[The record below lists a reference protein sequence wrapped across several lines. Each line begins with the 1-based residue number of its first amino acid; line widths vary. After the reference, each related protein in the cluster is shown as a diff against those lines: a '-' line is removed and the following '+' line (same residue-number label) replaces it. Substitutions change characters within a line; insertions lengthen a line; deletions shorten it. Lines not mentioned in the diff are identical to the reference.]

1 MLALNNIEVVYDGVI
16 LVLRG
21 VSLNAAEGKITA
33 LLGANGAGKT
43 TTLKAISGLLHT
55 ERGEVTKGS
64 VELDGQRLDRLLP
77 FDVVK
82 HGVVQ
87 VFEGRRVFE
96 NLTVDEN
103 LIAGAH
109 SRGNYAEVRASIE
122 QVYDS
127 FPALKERRHQAAGYL
142 SGGEQQML
150 VIGRALMSN
159 PKVILLDEPSLGL
172 APMVIEEIFGVILR
186 LKEEQRLTVLLV
198 EQNAALALDIADHGY
213 VMENGRI
220 VLEGPAD
227 RPAAE
232 LGHQGILSRAQRS
245 RHPQILPRH
254 QALPPAQA
262 LAVVAL
268 LIDGSEWGCPA
279 SPLVRGRLD
288 SVRPRGAD
296 GGAGCARCDPSR
308 HRRA

>member
-21 VSLNAAEGKITA
+21 VSLHAEEGHITT

-64 VELDGQRLDRLLP
+64 VELDGSRLDRLLP

-82 HGVVQ
+82 RGVVQ

-109 SRGNYAEVRASIE
+109 SRRNSADVKAGIERVYA
-122 QVYDS
+122 S
-127 FPALKERRHQAAGYL
+127 FPVLKERRHQSAGYL

-150 VIGRALMSN
+150 VIGRSLMSR

-172 APMVIEEIFGVILR
+172 APMLVEEIFTIV
-186 LKEEQRLTVLLV
+186 QRLNRQEQVTVLLV
-198 EQNAALALDIADHGY
+198 EQNAALALAIAEHGY

-220 VLEGPAD
+220 VLEGAAASLRENAD
-227 RPAAE
+227 IKE
-232 LGHQGILSRAQRS
+232 FYLGLTEVGAKKSYRDVKHYKRRKRWLS
-245 RHPQILPRH
+245 
-254 QALPPAQA
+254 
-262 LAVVAL
+262 
-268 LIDGSEWGCPA
+268 
-279 SPLVRGRLD
+279 
-288 SVRPRGAD
+288 
-296 GGAGCARCDPSR
+296 
-308 HRRA
+308 

>member
-16 LVLRG
+16 LVLKG
-21 VSLNAAEGKITA
+21 VSLFAEEGRITT

-64 VELDGQRLDRLLP
+64 VELDGARLDRLLP

-82 HGVVQ
+82 RGVVQ

-109 SRGNYAEVRASIE
+109 SRNNSADVKAGIERVYA
-122 QVYDS
+122 S
-127 FPALKERRHQAAGYL
+127 FPVLKERRGQQAGYL

-159 PKVILLDEPSLGL
+159 PRVMLLDEPSLGL
-172 APMVIEEIFGVILR
+172 APMLVEEIFGIVRR
-186 LKEEQRLTVLLV
+186 LVEQEKLSVLLV
-198 EQNAALALDIADHGY
+198 EQNAAMALAVAHHGY
-213 VMENGRI
+213 VMETGRI
-220 VLEGPAD
+220 VLEGPAAKLRD
-227 RPAAE
+227 NSDIKE
-232 LGHQGILSRAQRS
+232 FYLGLN
-245 RHPQILPRH
+245 
-254 QALPPAQA
+254 
-262 LAVVAL
+262 
-268 LIDGSEWGCPA
+268 E
-279 SPLVRGRLD
+279 
-288 SVRPRGAD
+288 
-296 GGAGCARCDPSR
+296 GGARKYYRDT
-308 HRRA
+308 